1 VILSFLSLKGKAMSN
16 VLYPGTFDPVTKGHL
31 DVIKRASKLFDRI
44 IILIA
49 YHGEKNP
56 LFTIEEREKMIR
68 ASIKG
73 MNNIKVDSYDGLL
86 VKYAQERDVNVIIRG
101 LRAISDFEYEFQ
113 MALMNRKISPDV
125 ETIFLVPHE
134 SYTYLSSSLIKE
146 IISVGGDVSHF
157 VPPVVNRFLKEK
169 FRRKD

>member
-1 VILSFLSLKGKAMSN
+1 MIKA
-16 VLYPGTFDPVTKGHL
+16 VYPGTFDPITKGHI
-31 DVIKRASKLFDRI
+31 DVTSRARKLFSKI

-49 YHGEKNP
+49 HHNEKDP
-56 LFTIEEREKMIR
+56 LFSVEERKKMIKESVR
-68 ASIKG
+68 EMK
-73 MNNIKVDSYDGLL
+73 NVEVDSYDGLL
-86 VKYAQERDVNVIIRG
+86 VDYAKKKNIRVVIRG

-113 MALMNRKISPDV
+113 MALMNRKISPEV

-157 VPPVVNRFLKEK
+157 VPKVVKKFLKKKLNEN
-169 FRRKD
+169 D